1 MCALALFKIHLSP
14 EKQNNCWGKKKKK
27 KSNSQCSII
36 VANGYLVTSII
47 LEKKRY
53 LSPECD
59 TEPDGKIFS
68 YDSYT
73 IISHLFHFV

>member
-14 EKQNNCWGKKKKK
+14 EKQNNCWGKKKKNQTA
-27 KSNSQCSII
+27 SALSSLQTVILLRQ
-36 VANGYLVTSII
+36 YLG
-47 LEKKRY
+47 KKRY

-68 YDSYT
+68 FDSYT

>member
-14 EKQNNCWGKKKKK
+14 EQNKIIAGGKKKKIK
-27 KSNSQCSII
+27 QPVLYHRCKRLSCYVN
-36 VANGYLVTSII
+36 I
-47 LEKKRY
+47 LGKKKRY

-68 YDSYT
+68 FDSYT